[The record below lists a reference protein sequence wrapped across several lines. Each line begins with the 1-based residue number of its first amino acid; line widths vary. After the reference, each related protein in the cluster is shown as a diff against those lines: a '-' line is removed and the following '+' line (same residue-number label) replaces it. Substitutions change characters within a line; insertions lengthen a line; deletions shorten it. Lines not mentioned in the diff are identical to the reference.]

1 MKDYFIEQ
9 NLYLKFMDNDDPII
23 KDYIIKIHKH
33 HNTIDTITQI
43 ENVCDFKI
51 SDNSLFWVIGY
62 KDKIIGFLNFI
73 KREQSIEN
81 TLELQRLY
89 IDEEYRN
96 LNIGSKLMSRIKEIA
111 KSMNYS
117 GLSLKVYCNNPAI
130 RFYERNGFDTYYRYM
145 YSKL

>member
-9 NLYLKFMDNDDPII
+9 NLYLKFMSNDDPII

-51 SDNSLFWVIGY
+51 NDNSLFWIIVY
-62 KDKIIGFLNFI
+62 EDRIIGFFNFI
-73 KREQSIEN
+73 KREQQIDN
-81 TLELQRLY
+81 TLELQRFY

-96 LNIGSKLMSRIKEIA
+96 LNIGSKVMLKIKEVA
-111 KSMNYS
+111 KDMNYS

-130 RFYERNGFDTYYRYM
+130 NFYNKNGFDTYYRYM
-145 YSKL
+145 YTKL

>member
-62 KDKIIGFLNFI
+62 KDKIIGFFNFI
-73 KREQSIEN
+73 KREQSIDN

-96 LNIGSKLMSRIKEIA
+96 LNIGSKVMSRIKEIA

-130 RFYERNGFDTYYRYM
+130 RFYERNDFVTYYRYM

>member
-23 KDYIIKIHKH
+23 KDYTIKIHKH

>member
-51 SDNSLFWVIGY
+51 SDNSLFWVIVY

-73 KREQSIEN
+73 KREQSIDN

-96 LNIGSKLMSRIKEIA
+96 LNIGSKVMSRIKEIA

-130 RFYERNGFDTYYRYM
+130 RFYERNGFVTYYRYM

>member
-9 NLYLKFMDNDDPII
+9 NLYLKFMNNDDSII

-43 ENVCDFKI
+43 ENIYDFKI
-51 SDNSLFWVIGY
+51 NDNSLFWTIVY
-62 KDKIIGFLNFI
+62 EDRIIGFLNFI
-73 KREQSIEN
+73 KREQSIDN

-96 LNIGSKLMSRIKEIA
+96 SNIGSKVMSKIKEIA
-111 KSMNYS
+111 KDMKYS
-117 GLSLKVYCNNPAI
+117 GLALKVYCNNPAI
-130 RFYERNGFDTYYRYM
+130 NFYEKNGFDTYYRYM
-145 YSKL
+145 YTKL

>member
-9 NLYLKFMDNDDPII
+9 NLYLKFMSNEDPII

-51 SDNSLFWVIGY
+51 NDNSLFWTIVY
-62 KDKIIGFLNFI
+62 EDRIIGFFNFI
-73 KREQSIEN
+73 KREQPIDN
-81 TLELQRLY
+81 TLELQRFY

-96 LNIGSKLMSRIKEIA
+96 LNIGSKVMSKIKEVA
-111 KSMNYS
+111 KDMNYS

-130 RFYERNGFDTYYRYM
+130 NFYNKNGFDTYYRYV
-145 YSKL
+145 YTKL

>member
-9 NLYLKFMDNDDPII
+9 NLYLKFMNNDDPII

-51 SDNSLFWVIGY
+51 NDNSLFWTIVY
-62 KDKIIGFLNFI
+62 EDRIIGFFNFV
-73 KREQSIEN
+73 KREQSIDN

-89 IDEEYRN
+89 IDEGYRN
-96 LNIGSKLMSRIKEIA
+96 SNIGSKVMLKIKEIA
-111 KSMNYS
+111 KDMKYS

-130 RFYERNGFDTYYRYM
+130 NFYDKNGFDTYYRYM
-145 YSKL
+145 YTKL

>member
-9 NLYLKFMDNDDPII
+9 NLYLKFMSNDDPII

-51 SDNSLFWVIGY
+51 NDNSLFWIIVY
-62 KDKIIGFLNFI
+62 EDRIIGFFNFI
-73 KREQSIEN
+73 KREQQIDN
-81 TLELQRLY
+81 TLELQRFY

-96 LNIGSKLMSRIKEIA
+96 LNIGSKVMSKIKEVA
-111 KSMNYS
+111 KDMNYS

-130 RFYERNGFDTYYRYM
+130 NFYNKNGFDTYYRYM
-145 YSKL
+145 YTKL

>member
-117 GLSLKVYCNNPAI
+117 GLSLKVYCNNSAI

>member
-9 NLYLKFMDNDDPII
+9 NLYLKFMSNDDPII

-51 SDNSLFWVIGY
+51 NDNSLFWTIVY
-62 KDKIIGFLNFI
+62 EDRIIGFFNFI
-73 KREQSIEN
+73 KREQPIDN
-81 TLELQRLY
+81 TLELQRFY

-96 LNIGSKLMSRIKEIA
+96 LNIGSKVMSKIKEVA
-111 KSMNYS
+111 KDMNYS

-130 RFYERNGFDTYYRYM
+130 NFYNKNGFDTYYRYM
-145 YSKL
+145 YTKS

>member
-1 MKDYFIEQ
+1 MKDYLIEQ

-96 LNIGSKLMSRIKEIA
+96 LNIGSKVMSRIKEIA

>member
-9 NLYLKFMDNDDPII
+9 NLYLKFMNNDDPII

-51 SDNSLFWVIGY
+51 NDNSLFWTIVY
-62 KDKIIGFLNFI
+62 EDRIIGFFNFI
-73 KREQSIEN
+73 KREQSIDN

-96 LNIGSKLMSRIKEIA
+96 SNIGSKVMSRIKEIA
-111 KSMNYS
+111 KDMKYT
-117 GLSLKVYCNNPAI
+117 GLALKVYCNNLAI
-130 RFYERNGFDTYYRYM
+130 NFYDKNGFDTYYRYM
-145 YSKL
+145 YTKL